1 MARKIWVVLFLF
13 SLIFALASCGGSKV
27 SGTEGGV
34 CSRYN
39 LHYVAEKGV
48 EFDANGKV
56 VSK

>member
-1 MARKIWVVLFLF
+1 MGCFVFVFINLCLGLLW
-13 SLIFALASCGGSKV
+13 GSKV